1 MTTPYRYLVAAGDA
15 VAADLVDDLCT
26 WHDRMVAH
34 LRRHG
39 ATSHGGCTCA
49 DDDRCPVAAAPD
61 LWSRA
66 HREFGEAA
74 ESLTFLRAHAGVD
87 HG

>member
-1 MTTPYRYLVAAGDA
+1 MTTPYRYLVSAGDV
-15 VAADLVDDLCT
+15 VAADLVDDLCA

-39 ATSHGGCTCA
+39 AAARGACA
-49 DDDRCPVAAAPD
+49 CPDLDRCPAEQAADLWLRADRQFGAAA
-61 LWSRA
+61 A
-66 HREFGEAA
+66 
-74 ESLTFLRAHAGVD
+74 SLTFLRAHAGER

>member
-1 MTTPYRYLVAAGDA
+1 MTTPYRYLMAAGDD
-15 VAADLVDDLCT
+15 VTADLVDDLCV

-39 ATSHGGCTCA
+39 AASRGDCGCI
-49 DDDRCPVAAAPD
+49 DPDYCPAAQAAD

-66 HREFGEAA
+66 RRQFGPSAA
-74 ESLTFLRAHAGVD
+74 SLTFLRVHAG
-87 HG
+87 GGQ

>member
-15 VAADLVDDLCT
+15 VAADLVDDLCV

-39 ATSHGGCTCA
+39 AAASDCA
-49 DDDRCPVAAAPD
+49 CDDLDRCPAAQAAD
-61 LWSRA
+61 LWKQASR
-66 HREFGEAA
+66 HFGASAA
-74 ESLTFLRAHAGVD
+74 SLTFLRVHAGA
-87 HG
+87 GQ